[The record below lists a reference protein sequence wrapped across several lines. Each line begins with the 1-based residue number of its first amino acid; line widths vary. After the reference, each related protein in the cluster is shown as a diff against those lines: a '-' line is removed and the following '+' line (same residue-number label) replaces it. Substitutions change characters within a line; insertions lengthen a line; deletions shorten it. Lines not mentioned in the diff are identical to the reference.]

1 MKKIDELSKKIEKEI
16 SSAYEYI
23 KCAIDMKASD
33 PVTAEVYYKIAVN
46 KMNDMTTLHGRVTTI
61 IDEYRKD
68 HGDPPE
74 AMRILYDILHKKHI
88 ENAAS
93 VKGMMELYK
102 EM

>member
-1 MKKIDELSKKIEKEI
+1 MKKIEDLSKKIENEI
-16 SSAYEYI
+16 TMANDYM
-23 KCAIDMKASD
+23 KCAIDIKEAD
-33 PVTAEVYYKIAVN
+33 PVTAETYYKIAFN
-46 KMNDMTTLHGRVTTI
+46 KMNDMNALHDRVAAI
-61 IDEYRKD
+61 IEEYRKE

-74 AMRILYDILHKKHI
+74 SMRTLYNILHKKHI